1 MLLPHSSAVEITDTQ
16 SSGRF
21 GWNCIYLDQVNVIK
35 TETYLYD
42 LILILCGS
50 VCCNLYIVQPARFGA
65 GCYIEMALSY
75 HQPHQHELV
84 GG

>member
-21 GWNCIYLDQVNVIK
+21 GWNYIYLDQVNVIK

-50 VCCNLYIVQPARFGA
+50 VCCNLYIVFCFGGALRVMGQVDVIKGETCTSERIAR
-65 GCYIEMALSY
+65 
-75 HQPHQHELV
+75 
-84 GG
+84 